1 MWTQLEIFDIIVIP
15 TWKRNKMP
23 VYEIV
28 ATRETYYEFS
38 IEADTEEQ
46 ALAEVERIELSEDV
60 EEYAF
65 DWYPL
70 EVTDIQIAEEV

>member
-1 MWTQLEIFDIIVIP
+1 
-15 TWKRNKMP
+15 MP

-38 IEADTEEQ
+38 IEAEDEAA
-46 ALAEVERIELSEDV
+46 ALAEVERIELNEDV

-70 EVTDIQIAEEV
+70 EITDVQIAEEV